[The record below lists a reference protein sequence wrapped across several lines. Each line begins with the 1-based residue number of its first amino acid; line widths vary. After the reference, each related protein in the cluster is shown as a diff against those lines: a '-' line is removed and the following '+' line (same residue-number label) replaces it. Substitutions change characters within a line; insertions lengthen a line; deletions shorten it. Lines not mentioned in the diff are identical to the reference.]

1 MTQKE
6 KFQQLTVEDLQKIDD
21 TIHTISGG
29 SIWAKCSPDFW
40 RDVLKELQ
48 LAK

>member
-21 TIHTISGG
+21 TIHKISGG
-29 SIWAKCSPDFW
+29 SIWAKCSPAFW

-48 LAK
+48 TEI